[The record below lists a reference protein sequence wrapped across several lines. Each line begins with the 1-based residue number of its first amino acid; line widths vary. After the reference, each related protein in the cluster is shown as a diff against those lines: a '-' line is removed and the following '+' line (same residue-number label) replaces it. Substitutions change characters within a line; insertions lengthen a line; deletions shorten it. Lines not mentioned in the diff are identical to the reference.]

1 VVHATNNQAAVIADP
16 AGATCVCCLQHPV
29 VNILTYTIH
38 TSTVLCE
45 LCGCD
50 AVVPT
55 SVIPNRA
62 TLAAGRAASVQA
74 LWDYRTPE
82 ERCYERFA
90 KFCDEWCAEHRR
102 TLHDEA
108 AAARYM
114 RAEEVA
120 RAADIAFAVRLQRLA
135 CPSTPAGTC
144 PAMEVYDCSYC
155 YDQYVES
162 HRQSCPSTPR
172 GTCVAIADWEYWN
185 HDYPYCV
192 YCHDDPPRTA
202 RREPAGGGR
211 LRGVRQHGDN
221 MALRVPLHLR
231 LPERTPRALRSRKER
246 RAYGGAAAGG

>member
-1 VVHATNNQAAVIADP
+1 VLDHGILGYVVHTTNNQAAVIADP
-16 AGATCVCCLQHPV
+16 AGATGVCCLQHPV

-55 SVIPNRA
+55 SVIPNSA
-62 TLAAGRAASVQA
+62 TLAAWHAAGFQT
-74 LWDYRTPE
+74 LRDYRTTE

-120 RAADIAFAVRLQRLA
+120 RCRRRLRRPSTTVGLSKYTGGHVPGDGSLRLQLLLL
-135 CPSTPAGTC
+135 
-144 PAMEVYDCSYC
+144 V
-155 YDQYVES
+155 
-162 HRQSCPSTPR
+162 
-172 GTCVAIADWEYWN
+172 
-185 HDYPYCV
+185 
-192 YCHDDPPRTA
+192 
-202 RREPAGGGR
+202 
-211 LRGVRQHGDN
+211 
-221 MALRVPLHLR
+221 
-231 LPERTPRALRSRKER
+231 
-246 RAYGGAAAGG
+246 